1 MLMGPQNLP
10 EQLRIVRNRIGAATQ
25 AAMRDVDSVTL
36 LAVSKAQ
43 PANKVRA
50 VAEMGV
56 RDFGE
61 SYVQEA
67 LDKIEALSDL
77 SLTWHFIGRLQAN
90 KTRLV
95 AASFDWVHG
104 VDRLKI
110 AERLSEQ
117 RPFHAPP
124 LNVCLQ
130 VNIAGEASKGGV
142 EPAELPALA
151 AAVAALPRLK
161 LRGLMCIPPDEEDP
175 SRQRAWFASMRRTL
189 ESLNAAGAKLDTLSM
204 GMSGDFES
212 AILEGATIVRVGT
225 AVFGPRTGA
234 MPGPGTTPGSGATA
248 AAHT

>member
-1 MLMGPQNLP
+1 MGPQNLP
-10 EQLRIVRNRIGAATQ
+10 EQVRIVRNRISSAA
-25 AAMRDVDSVTL
+25 AAALRNVDSVTL

-50 VAEMGV
+50 AAQLGV

-61 SYVQEA
+61 SYLQEA
-67 LDKIEALSDL
+67 LDKIEALRDL

-90 KTRLV
+90 KTRPV

-142 EPAELPALA
+142 TTAELPALA
-151 AAVAALPRLK
+151 TAVAALPRLK
-161 LRGLMCIPPDEEDP
+161 LRGLMCIPPGEDDI
-175 SRQRAWFASMRRTL
+175 SRQRAWFASLRREL
-189 ESLNAAGAKLDTLSM
+189 EALNAAGAKLDTLSM

-212 AILEGATIVRVGT
+212 AILEGATLVRIGT
-225 AVFGPRTGA
+225 ALFGSRPAATGA
-234 MPGPGTTPGSGATA
+234 T
-248 AAHT
+248 HT

>member
-1 MLMGPQNLP
+1 MGPQNLP
-10 EQLRIVRNRIGAATQ
+10 EQLRIVRNRIAAAIQ
-25 AAMRDVDSVTL
+25 AAMRNVDSVTL

-43 PANKVRA
+43 PANKVRT
-50 VAEMGV
+50 VAQLGV

>member
-1 MLMGPQNLP
+1 MGPQNLP
-10 EQLRIVRNRIGAATQ
+10 EQVRIVRNRISSAAQ
-25 AAMRDVDSVTL
+25 AAMRSVDSVTL

-50 VAEMGV
+50 VAQLGV

-61 SYVQEA
+61 SYLQEA
-67 LDKIEALSDL
+67 LDKMEALRDL

-90 KTRLV
+90 KTRPV

-142 EPAELPALA
+142 TTAELPALA
-151 AAVAALPRLK
+151 TAVAALPRLK
-161 LRGLMCIPPDEEDP
+161 LRGLMCIPPDQDDP
-175 SRQRAWFASMRRTL
+175 TRHWFASTRRLL
-189 ESLNAAGAKLDTLSM
+189 EALNAAGAKLDTLSM

-212 AILEGATIVRVGT
+212 AILEGATLVRVGT
-225 AVFGPRTGA
+225 ALFGSRPAATGA
-234 MPGPGTTPGSGATA
+234 TQT
-248 AAHT
+248 

>member
-10 EQLRIVRNRIGAATQ
+10 EQVRIVRNRISSAA
-25 AAMRDVDSVTL
+25 AAALRNVDSVTL

-50 VAEMGV
+50 VAQLGV

-61 SYVQEA
+61 SYLQEA
-67 LDKIEALSDL
+67 LDKMDALRDL

-90 KTRLV
+90 KTRPV

-142 EPAELPALA
+142 TTAELPALA
-151 AAVAALPRLK
+151 TAVAALPRLK
-161 LRGLMCIPPDEEDP
+161 LRGLMCIPPDQDDP
-175 SRQRAWFASMRRTL
+175 TRHWFASTRRLL
-189 ESLNAAGAKLDTLSM
+189 EALNAAGAKLDTLSM

-212 AILEGATIVRVGT
+212 AILEGGTLVRVGT
-225 AVFGPRTGA
+225 ALFGSRPAATGA
-234 MPGPGTTPGSGATA
+234 TQT
-248 AAHT
+248 

>member
-1 MLMGPQNLP
+1 MGPQNLP
-10 EQLRIVRNRIGAATQ
+10 EQVRIVRNRISSAA
-25 AAMRDVDSVTL
+25 AAALRNVDSVTL

-43 PANKVRA
+43 PANKVR
-50 VAEMGV
+50 EMAQLGV

-67 LDKIEALSDL
+67 LDKIEALRDL

-90 KTRLV
+90 KTRPV

-130 VNIAGEASKGGV
+130 VNVAGEGTKGGV
-142 EPAELPALA
+142 TITELPALA
-151 AAVAALPRLK
+151 TAVAALPRLK
-161 LRGLMCIPPDEEDP
+161 LRGLMCIPPDEDDP
-175 SRQRAWFASMRRTL
+175 SRQRAWFASMRREFET
-189 ESLNAAGAKLDTLSM
+189 LNAAGAKLDTLSM

-212 AILEGATIVRVGT
+212 AILEGATLVRIGT
-225 AVFGPRTGA
+225 ALFGSRPPATGA
-234 MPGPGTTPGSGATA
+234 ATQSQQ
-248 AAHT
+248 

>member
-25 AAMRDVDSVTL
+25 AAMRNVDSVTL

-43 PANKVRA
+43 PANKVRT
-50 VAEMGV
+50 VAQLGV

-234 MPGPGTTPGSGATA
+234 TRAEETI
-248 AAHT
+248 